1 MRFMTMAHA
10 QENPLGTDGFE
21 FVEFAAFD
29 PRPLRTLFEALGFE
43 ATARHR
49 RFAITR
55 YEQGGA
61 NLLLNEE
68 PGGFASSFT
77 SAHGPAATS
86 FAIRVKDARQ
96 AFARAVARG
105 AKPADT
111 AGSKDPLSTP
121 VIEGVGGSRLYL
133 VDHYGGGAAYE
144 QDFEPLPNSRGVP
157 RGRGIVAIDHLTHNV
172 ERGQMDTWSGFYER
186 IFNFHE
192 VRYFDIKGVKT
203 GLFSRAMTSPDGRV
217 RIPINESADDKSQIA
232 EYLRAYRGAGIQHIA
247 LGTENIYETVESMR
261 QAGIRFLDTPKAY
274 YEMVPGRIPHHGED
288 LDRLERDRL
297 LIDAD
302 PEDPQKIL
310 LQIFTEPVIG
320 PIFFEIIERKGNEG
334 FGEGNFRAL
343 FLAMERDQE
352 RRGEL

>member
-1 MRFMTMAHA
+1 MAHA
-10 QENPLGTDGFE
+10 QDNPLGTDGFE
-21 FVEFAAFD
+21 FVEFAAAD
-29 PRPLRTLFEALGFE
+29 PRPLRTLFEALGFQ

-49 RFAITR
+49 RYQITR

-68 PGGFASSFT
+68 PGSFASSFT
-77 SAHGPAATS
+77 AVHGPAATS

-96 AFARAVARG
+96 AFARAVALG
-105 AKPADT
+105 AKPADPSQ
-111 AGSKDPLSTP
+111 SKDALSTP

-133 VDHYGGGAAYE
+133 VERYGRDAAYE
-144 QDFEPLPNSRGVP
+144 KDFEPLSKGRPVP
-157 RGRGIVAIDHLTHNV
+157 SGHGIRVIDHLTHNV
-172 ERGQMDTWSGFYER
+172 ERGEMDTWSGFYER

-192 VRYFDIKGVKT
+192 VRYFDIKGMKT

-247 LGTENIYETVESMR
+247 LGTENIYETVEAMR
-261 QAGIRFLDTPKAY
+261 HAGIRFLDTPAAY
-274 YEMVPGRIPHHGED
+274 YEMVPERIPHHGED
-288 LDRLERDRL
+288 VKRLEADRL

-352 RRGEL
+352 RRGQL

>member
-1 MRFMTMAHA
+1 MAHVKD
-10 QENPLGTDGFE
+10 NPLGTDGFE
-21 FVEFAAFD
+21 FVEFAAAD
-29 PRPLRTLFEALGFE
+29 PRPLRTLFEALGFR

-49 RFAITR
+49 RYQITR

-68 PGGFASSFT
+68 PDSFASAFT
-77 SAHGPAATS
+77 TSHGPAATS

-96 AFARAVARG
+96 AFARAVALG
-105 AKPADT
+105 AKPADP
-111 AGSKDPLSTP
+111 ARSKDPLSTP

-133 VDHYGGGAAYE
+133 VDHYGGDAAYE
-144 QDFEPLPNSRGVP
+144 RDFEPLPDARKAPPGH
-157 RGRGIVAIDHLTHNV
+157 GIVLIDHLTHNV
-172 ERGQMDTWSGFYER
+172 ERGAMDTWSGFYER

-192 VRYFDIKGVKT
+192 VRYFDIKGKKT

-232 EYLRAYRGAGIQHIA
+232 EYLREYRGAGIQHIA
-247 LGTENIYETVESMR
+247 LGTENIYATVEAMR
-261 QAGIRFLDTPKAY
+261 RAGIRFLSTPSTY
-274 YEMVPGRIPHHGED
+274 YEMIPERIPRHGED
-288 LDRLERDRL
+288 LGRLEADQV

-302 PEDPQKIL
+302 PEDPSKIL

-352 RRGEL
+352 RRGQL